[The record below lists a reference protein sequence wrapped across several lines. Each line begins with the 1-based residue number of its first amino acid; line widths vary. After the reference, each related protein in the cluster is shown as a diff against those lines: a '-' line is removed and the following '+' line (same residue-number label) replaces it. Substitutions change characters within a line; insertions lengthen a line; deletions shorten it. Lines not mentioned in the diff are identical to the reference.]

1 MKKIVK
7 LTESQLVEV
16 IKKIVNEQFED
27 DLDDIDKN
35 FDDDSDEEIQDFGF
49 DYEEGDDETEYS
61 KRKVRHRPISV
72 DFKYSGP
79 EWNKEWE
86 KPYSPIKSSDL
97 PLEKYLAS
105 KKKTHQ

>member
-7 LTESQLVEV
+7 LTESELVQI
-16 IKKIVNEQFED
+16 IKKLIKEDFED
-27 DLDDIDKN
+27 DFEDEFIDDEDN
-35 FDDDSDEEIQDFGF
+35 EIQDFGF
-49 DYEEGDDETEYS
+49 DYEEDDDDETEYS

-72 DFKYSGP
+72 DFKYGGP

-97 PLEKYLAS
+97 PLDKYLAT
-105 KKKTHQ
+105 KKKK